1 MFSGGASSTTSGGD
15 ASAPS
20 PPDARGFAHA
30 SHILLP
36 AELDSVLRWLGND
49 SGRVSVR
56 AMFGRITMRAV
67 FGRRLGV
74 VVASHEETLRKAKG
88 EKASRG
94 SVDRA
99 AAGRAFDGI
108 ARRVGTSER
117 RNVPRGAGYAPVWA
131 LPIAF
136 IRRHGGRHPA
146 GSFSL
151 NAERARH
158 PLSKAGAS
166 ALPGASS
173 LEDASEP
180 TRVSP

>member
-36 AELDSVLRWLGND
+36 AELLSVLRWLGND

-88 EKASRG
+88 EKATHDEVAWTEPPRVARSTVSR
-94 SVDRA
+94 D
-99 AAGRAFDGI
+99 
-108 ARRVGTSER
+108 E
-117 RNVPRGAGYAPVWA
+117 
-131 LPIAF
+131 
-136 IRRHGGRHPA
+136 
-146 GSFSL
+146 
-151 NAERARH
+151 
-158 PLSKAGAS
+158 
-166 ALPGASS
+166 
-173 LEDASEP
+173 
-180 TRVSP
+180 